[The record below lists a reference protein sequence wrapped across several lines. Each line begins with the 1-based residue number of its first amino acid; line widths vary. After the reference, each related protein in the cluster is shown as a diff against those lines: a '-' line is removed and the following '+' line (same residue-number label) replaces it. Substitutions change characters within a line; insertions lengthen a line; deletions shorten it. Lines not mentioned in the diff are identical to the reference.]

1 MKLLVVSPHPD
12 DETLGAGGTLLRY
25 KKEGHQIYWLNIT
38 DMKICDGWDE
48 KQVKHRQKQLN
59 MINEFYNFDG
69 FFNLAF
75 PPTKLKSMEE
85 GEIITKIRRVF
96 DKVRPEWILIPGRY
110 DAHSDHHV
118 VYDCCM
124 ACAKTFRAPYIKRIT
139 AMEIISETDYGFQ
152 KERFQP
158 NLFIDISNEM
168 EKKLEAMKIY
178 DTEIE
183 EVPFP
188 RNLENLRAIGMVH
201 GGGCACRYAESFE
214 IIKQIE

>member
-38 DMKICDGWDE
+38 DMKTSDGWNE
-48 KQVKHRQKQLN
+48 KQVIHRQKQLKR
-59 MINEFYNFDG
+59 INEFYSFDG
-69 FFNLAF
+69 FYNLAF

-85 GEIITKIRRVF
+85 GEIITNIRRVF
-96 DKVRPEWILIPGRY
+96 DKVRPEWIMIPSRY
-110 DAHSDHHV
+110 DAHSDHLV

-124 ACAKTFRAPYIKRIT
+124 ACAKTFRAPYVKRIT
-139 AMEIISETDYGFQ
+139 AMEIISETDYGFR
-152 KERFQP
+152 KERFHP

-188 RNLENLRAIGMVH
+188 RNLENLRAIGTVH
-201 GGGCACRYAESFE
+201 GGCCACRYAETFE